1 MALPDPALRDQLD
14 LQGLVD
20 QQAQRD
26 PLGMMGQLVPQ
37 ALQALIQMSL
47 VLQGQLAI
55 WVLLVLLAQL
65 VLQAQ
70 LAIWVLR
77 VLTAQQVQLDLL
89 GQTPL

>member
-1 MALPDPALRDQLD
+1 
-14 LQGLVD
+14 
-20 QQAQRD
+20 
-26 PLGMMGQLVPQ
+26 MMGQLVPQ

-65 VLQAQ
+65 VLLVLLAQ